1 MFPTDK
7 GSSVSHFV
15 SKIIEMI
22 RNDYPVYKLT
32 PMGTIVE
39 TTSLKDALEIV
50 EKSYKLLENDSDRV
64 YVSINLDIQKN
75 KDNRM
80 QSKIKSIENKIGPVN
95 QE

>member
-1 MFPTDK
+1 M
-7 GSSVSHFV
+7 
-15 SKIIEMI
+15 
-22 RNDYPVYKLT
+22 
-32 PMGTIVE
+32 
-39 TTSLKDALEIV
+39 TSLNDALEIV
-50 EKSYKLLENDSDRV
+50 VKSYKLLENDSDRV